1 MVHNKNK
8 SLIVGSG
15 SEAELMYNN
24 VVKKMGKE
32 NVYWLKNTP
41 ANEKLLQK
49 EARNFGAD
57 VILGVRTNNSKLPDH
72 NINSFP
78 DTKIK
83 QPDEIYKRAAR
94 GPLPPDK
101 SGGAGAPYGGVSI
114 NPETKNIGKGGS
126 ETKRK
131 VLDSR
136 PSEDSLTWSSENS
149 EE

>member
-24 VVKKMGKE
+24 VVKKNGQRKCLL
-32 NVYWLKNTP
+32 VKNTP

-57 VILGVRTNNSKLPDH
+57 VILGVRTNNANLPDH

-78 DTKIK
+78 DPKIK
-83 QPDEIYKRAAR
+83 QPDEIYK
-94 GPLPPDK
+94 
-101 SGGAGAPYGGVSI
+101 
-114 NPETKNIGKGGS
+114 KGCIAVLS
-126 ETKRK
+126 RLHLK
-131 VLDSR
+131 VDQEVGLLMLEGHAQSR
-136 PSEDSLTWSSENS
+136 TC
-149 EE
+149 